1 VEVRLFRFR
10 RCLARVLAS
19 LSLVGAV
26 VMGVPAGAVSLSLV
40 DGAAQPPPPK
50 IPLVRAQKPLP
61 TPLPRLRLTGMIE
74 TGDADRLRVELEKLA
89 ARPGVRPDRPL
100 GIVELSSIG
109 GNLTE
114 GFEIGALL
122 RRFRMVAVVRRGDV
136 CLSSCALALIGGT
149 FHHAPTAEVG
159 TCNVEI
165 GAKVAFHNFFLNR
178 RGLREVTDDDP
189 VSSRLQGFADARGGA
204 AMLIRY
210 AGDMGLQPTL
220 VANMIGRPVED
231 MQYLETA
238 GQFAAFRLCPIGL
251 GRPATSLET
260 QARNV
265 CANSLEVGTSGLS
278 VRAIPAHEAKLHLL
292 ERLQATLQSAKAR
305 GRLAL
310 QLASAATMRSDD
322 VGRLYD
328 ELQMVGVALP
338 DIVGPTFEVTGAQP
352 DSSCFVSLSH
362 GDPDRY
368 DVSLFGPRGFVEPP
382 RQPPDNARRLFLY
395 APGDMVNPGL

>member
-1 VEVRLFRFR
+1 
-10 RCLARVLAS
+10 
-19 LSLVGAV
+19 
-26 VMGVPAGAVSLSLV
+26 
-40 DGAAQPPPPK
+40 
-50 IPLVRAQKPLP
+50 
-61 TPLPRLRLTGMIE
+61 MIE
-74 TGDADRLRVELEKLA
+74 TGDAEKLRVELERLA
-89 ARPGVRPDRPL
+89 AQPGARSDGPL
-100 GIVELSSIG
+100 GIIELSSIG
-109 GNLTE
+109 GNLAE

-122 RRFRMVAVVRRGDV
+122 RRFRMVAVVRKGDI
-136 CLSSCALALIGGT
+136 CLSSCALALIGDT
-149 FHHAPTAEVG
+149 FHQAPPADAT

-165 GAKVAFHNFFLNR
+165 GAKVAFHSFFLNR

-189 VSSRLQGFADARGGA
+189 VASRLQGFADARGGA

-265 CANSLEVGTSGLS
+265 CANSLDVGGSALS
-278 VRAIPAHEAKLHLL
+278 VRTLPAQEIKPHLL
-292 ERLQATLQSAKAR
+292 GRLQATLQKAR

-310 QLASAATMRSDD
+310 QLASVSTLRDRD
-322 VGRLYD
+322 EIDRLYD
-328 ELQMVGVALP
+328 DLRMAGVALP
-338 DIVGPTFEVTGAQP
+338 EIVGPTFEATGAQP
-352 DSSCFVSLSH
+352 GASCYVSLSH

-368 DVSLFGPRGFVEPP
+368 DVALFGSRGFSEAP